1 MTIIK
6 IESHP
11 ETLMMS
17 YGYAPG
23 LSEGSLKPPIFL
35 TSTFVFENA
44 QQGKDF
50 HDLTSGRRR
59 LRPGE
64 KRSSFQT
71 TTTSLVRRWSNQAMQ
86 LGAVPATTGGL
97 LLEQPRGTP
106 ALRGG
111 TRVLRLDATKSRGT
125 HRITGVT
132 CLQMTGLF
140 PNYAANRRSGPLWRD
155 VGHAAGQPCDV
166 GSPHG
171 MRRSTRPVFQPSVVP
186 PCVVQ

>member
-44 QQGKDF
+44 QQVKDF
-50 HDLTSGRRR
+50 FDWTLGRRR

-64 KRSSFQT
+64 K
-71 TTTSLVRRWSNQAMQ
+71 
-86 LGAVPATTGGL
+86 AVEFPDHDHVARAEVGPTGDAT
-97 LLEQPRGTP
+97 
-106 ALRGG
+106 RGG
-111 TRVLRLDATKSRGT
+111 PSD
-125 HRITGVT
+125 HRR
-132 CLQMTGLF
+132 
-140 PNYAANRRSGPLWRD
+140 P
-155 VGHAAGQPCDV
+155 
-166 GSPHG
+166 SP
-171 MRRSTRPVFQPSVVP
+171 
-186 PCVVQ
+186 